1 MITSLAPINPL
12 PSRRT
17 PDWPRRESLPP
28 RRRASL
34 PQSTANSRE
43 LCEHLFEEHHARL
56 LAVAH
61 RILNSEHD
69 AADAVQDAFVSAFT
83 SLDRFQEKS
92 QLSTWLHRIVV
103 NCCLM
108 KLRASKRRP
117 ATSLDLLVE
126 TAECTACEGP
136 SAEARHV
143 LLHLEREETRQ
154 LVHQAID
161 RLSADYREIIV
172 LRDIQELDT
181 DTTARLLGI
190 SRSAAKTRLH
200 RARQT
205 LRARIERMAPCA
217 V

>member
-1 MITSLAPINPL
+1 MITSLAPTNPL

-17 PDWPRRESLPP
+17 PEWPRRESLPP
-28 RRRASL
+28 RSRASL

-43 LCEHLFEEHHARL
+43 LCERLFDEHHARL

-61 RILNSEHD
+61 RFLNSEHD

-108 KLRASKRRP
+108 KLRASKRRQTTP
-117 ATSLDLLVE
+117 LEVL
-126 TAECTACEGP
+126 AEMPECAKYEESMAKAVHGL
-136 SAEARHV
+136 S
-143 LLHLEREETRQ
+143 HLEREENRQ
-154 LVHQAID
+154 LVHRAIN
-161 RLSADYREIIV
+161 RLSADHREIII

-181 DTTARLLGI
+181 NTTARLLGV

-205 LRARIERMAPCA
+205 LRVQIERMAPCA